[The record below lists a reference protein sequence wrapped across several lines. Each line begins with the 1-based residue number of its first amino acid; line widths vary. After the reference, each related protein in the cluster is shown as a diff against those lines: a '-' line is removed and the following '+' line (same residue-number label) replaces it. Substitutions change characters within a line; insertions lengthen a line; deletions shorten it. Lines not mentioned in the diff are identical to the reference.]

1 MNEDDEGNGKKK
13 ENVDLDNLMISASE
27 TQEENKRT
35 LQNRQYPYPSPVYP
49 PGSPAQCLASPISS
63 QSRRAHIIFSNT
75 PDPTPQFPLF
85 RCSWSSSDFYIYYVV
100 IIVLWRRWQVV
111 LHPPL
116 PLLAYWRLLLL
127 FRISHI
133 WARLV
138 CPFVR
143 LSVFV
148 PATPVSP
155 SHFGEMA
162 FVEEPRKLKDLPFF
176 LSFFLSFRPCLF
188 VQLHRFRY
196 FRRRFFVWNSQ
207 RATVILD
214 FKWRQLRLLRGL
226 AERRERQGSDP
237 AYWANP
243 IFATSFKEWLSSKY
257 IQDGAW
263 EVPSEQRSIVCS
275 IGNLSTWPLATVRQ
289 TWVKIVS
296 VVVP

>member
-63 QSRRAHIIFSNT
+63 QSRRAHIIFSNI

-138 CPFVR
+138 GWSVR
-143 LSVFV
+143 LSAC
-148 PATPVSP
+148 PSP
-155 SHFGEMA
+155 RICARYTRFSFA
-162 FVEEPRKLKDLPFF
+162 FRKDGVCWGAEKAKRSSF
-176 LSFFLSFRPCLF
+176 LSFFLFDRAFLFNFIAFDIFVADFSFEI
-188 VQLHRFRY
+188 
-196 FRRRFFVWNSQ
+196 
-207 RATVILD
+207 A
-214 FKWRQLRLLRGL
+214 KERQLYWILND
-226 AERRERQGSDP
+226 GSFD
-237 AYWANP
+237 
-243 IFATSFKEWLSSKY
+243 
-257 IQDGAW
+257 
-263 EVPSEQRSIVCS
+263 C
-275 IGNLSTWPLATVRQ
+275 
-289 TWVKIVS
+289 
-296 VVVP
+296 